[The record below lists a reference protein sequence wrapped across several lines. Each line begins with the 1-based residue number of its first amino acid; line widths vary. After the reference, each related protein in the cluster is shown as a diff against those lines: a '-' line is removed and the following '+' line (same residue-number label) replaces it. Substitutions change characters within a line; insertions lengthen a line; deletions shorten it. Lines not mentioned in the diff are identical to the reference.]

1 MYGIGL
7 ASGEVV
13 NNVFAG
19 KLKLFV
25 VSKEVGY
32 SLAFLGVVRRELLS
46 LQEKAF
52 RALSGILLFRYLLVH
67 SVGNGF
73 HTIKLGGLHNAK
85 ISELAVKASDGNLFV
100 GTGDVTLPVLVPLGR
115 TGNRPGIG
123 AVHQLNLVGHRHLD
137 GSGEVILSGGNGSL
151 THAHGLDI
159 AIAHYGHLLIGGG
172 PLQLAGVGGVL
183 REEGRFNIGGAAHKE
198 RHLRLIEHYLGG
210 GNALGEYIHKGAG
223 RYAVHRSGNAGD
235 TLCKGCHLTTGIN
248 RSHGL
253 VGRLPGHGS
262 SLSIFRLEGS
272 REGNALPHYH
282 VVGLGSDFQPL
293 NLCGHVFRHGERVG
307 GIGQLGLAAGIEAH
321 DCHQGGKYHLF
332 HIVLMSI
339 QLFL

>member
-32 SLAFLGVVRRELLS
+32 SLAFLGIVRRELLF
-46 LQEKAF
+46 LPEKAF

-67 SVGNGF
+67 GVGNGF
-73 HTIKLGGLHNAK
+73 HTFKLGSFHNAK
-85 ISELAVKASDGNLFV
+85 VSVLAVKTSDGNLFV
-100 GTGDVTLPVLVPLGR
+100 GAGNRTIVVLVPLGR
-115 TGNRPGIG
+115 IGNRPGIG

-137 GSGEVILSGGNGSL
+137 GSGEIVLPGSDGGFA
-151 THAHGLDI
+151 HAHGLDI
-159 AIAHYGHLLIGGG
+159 TIAHHGHLFIGRG
-172 PLQLAGVGGVL
+172 PLQPAGVGGVL
-183 REEGRFNIGGAAHKE
+183 REKGRFNIGGAAHKE
-198 RHLRLIEHYLGG
+198 RHLRLIEHYLGS
-210 GNALGEYIHKGAG
+210 GNALGEYIHEGAG
-223 RYAVHRSGNAGD
+223 RYAVHGSGNAGH
-235 TLCKGCHLTTGIN
+235 TLCESSHLTAGIDS
-248 RSHGL
+248 SHSL
-253 VGRLPGHGS
+253 VGGLPGYGS
-262 SLSIFRLEGS
+262 GLGLFRLEGG
-272 REGNALPHYH
+272 REGHFLPHYH

-321 DCHQGGKYHLF
+321 DCHQGGKNHLF